1 MRKIQRIAALV
12 ILVLIGVTVYGI
24 WRTQETEKPIEL
36 AVKNQ
41 KKPAAAPQKSLVDQS
56 PLKTAQQLAQLA
68 TTHDEKS
75 LAQEALRLA
84 DFEVD
89 LTFDTALH
97 DARLHPPPLSPEA
110 KEVEQ
115 RLQKAERLLK
125 ADQDRA
131 KQLSEQI
138 ARLPEA
144 KRETLELD
152 LVQAEADLDLDQDEV
167 DDAKQ
172 DFIAAGGDITEK
184 IQAMRKE
191 HEDAAHGSASAI
203 PTGTEPPEQL
213 GLLHRAQQ
221 WSKLHQKQMQL
232 WQAKSQA
239 ESLAAAI
246 AAKHNELDGKI
257 DAAKESLPELA
268 HHSKK
273 SKADAV
279 VNRVSAADKSREES
293 SALLQK
299 TQDIAEDQKTLAAL
313 DKRRETETELAGV
326 YTQWIDLVR
335 TEQYR
340 VLNRALFGMLIILV
354 IGMIGLYFGSWMDT
368 LIGQLTM
375 DRRQVQSLR
384 TVTRVSLQFVA
395 LLLMLLVILGPPGQ
409 LGTFLGLAGAGLT
422 VALKDFIV
430 GFIGWFVL
438 MGKNGLRL
446 GDWVEINGVS
456 GEVQEIGP
464 FHTVLLETGNWT
476 DSGHPTGRRV
486 TFMNSFA
493 VEGHFFN
500 FSTTGQWLWD
510 ELQVVLPTGQDPYP
524 VIDEIRKKVTEA
536 TTPYAEKAEQE
547 WRSAST
553 SREMSEFSAAPA
565 ISVKSVV
572 GGIEVSV
579 RYITRANER
588 YGLRSKLNQDV
599 VELLG
604 GRPATVGS
612 KA

>member
-1 MRKIQRIAALV
+1 MRKMQKTAALL
-12 ILVLIGVTVYGI
+12 ILVLIGATLYGI
-24 WRTQETEKPIEL
+24 WRTHETEKPIEL

-41 KKPAAAPQKSLVDQS
+41 KKPASTGQKSLVDQS

-68 TTHDEKS
+68 TTHDEKG

-84 DFEVD
+84 DFAVD

-110 KEVEQ
+110 KEVER

-131 KQLSEQI
+131 KQLSEQV
-138 ARLPEA
+138 AKLPEA

-191 HEDAAHGSASAI
+191 HEDAAHGTASAI
-203 PTGTEPPEQL
+203 PTGTEPLEQL
-213 GLLHRAQQ
+213 GLVHRAQQ

-232 WQAKSQA
+232 WEAKSQA

-246 AAKHNELDGKI
+246 AMKHNELDAKI

-268 HHSKK
+268 HHAKK
-273 SKADAV
+273 SNADAA

-293 SALLQK
+293 LALLKK
-299 TQDIAEDQKTLAAL
+299 TQDIAEDQKTLAVL

-326 YTQWIDLVR
+326 YTQWIDVVR
-335 TEQYR
+335 SQQYR
-340 VLNRALFGMLIILV
+340 VLNRALFGVLVILV
-354 IGMIGLYFGSWMDT
+354 IGMIALYFSSWMDT
-368 LIGQLTM
+368 LIGRLTM

-456 GEVQEIGP
+456 GEVVEVGP

-476 DSGHPTGRRV
+476 DSSHPTGRRV

-493 VEGHFFN
+493 IEGHFFN

-524 VIDEIRKKVTEA
+524 MIDEIRKKVTEA

-553 SREMSEFSAAPA
+553 SPEMSGFSAAPA

-612 KA
+612 KS